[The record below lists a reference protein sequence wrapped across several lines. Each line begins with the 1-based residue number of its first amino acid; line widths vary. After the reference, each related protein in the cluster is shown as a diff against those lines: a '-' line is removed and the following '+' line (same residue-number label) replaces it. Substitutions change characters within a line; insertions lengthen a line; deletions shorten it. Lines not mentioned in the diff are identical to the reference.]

1 MITAD
6 GFETAFVAVG
16 FRYNG
21 NDIAVYDYDLCID
34 VLIQRDEM
42 SLQEAYE
49 FMDYNVV
56 GSYVGEQTPLFIRTK
71 TYEEMLDEY
80 SDSTTLDVTQQH
92 KKY

>member
-1 MITAD
+1 MVTAD

-34 VLIQRDEM
+34 VLIDRDTM
-42 SLQEAYE
+42 SVEEAHE
-49 FMDYNVV
+49 FMSYNVI
-56 GSYVGEQTPLFIRTK
+56 GAYVGEQTPLFIRTK

-80 SDSTTLDVTQQH
+80 NEE
-92 KKY
+92 

>member
-21 NDIAVYDYDLCID
+21 NDIAVYDYDTCID
-34 VLIQRDEM
+34 VLIDRDTM
-42 SLQEAYE
+42 SVEEAHE
-49 FMDYNVV
+49 FMSYNVI
-56 GSYVGEQTPLFIRTK
+56 GAYVGEQTPLFIRTK

-80 SDSTTLDVTQQH
+80 NEE
-92 KKY
+92 

>member
-6 GFETAFVAVG
+6 GFETAFVAVA

-34 VLIQRDEM
+34 VLIDRDTM
-42 SLQEAYE
+42 SVEEAHE
-49 FMDYNVV
+49 FMSYNVI
-56 GSYVGEQTPLFIRTK
+56 GAYVGEQTPLFIRTK

-80 SDSTTLDVTQQH
+80 EEQ
-92 KKY
+92 

>member
-34 VLIQRDEM
+34 VLIDRDTM
-42 SLQEAYE
+42 SVEEAHE
-49 FMDYNVV
+49 FMDYNVI
-56 GSYVGEQTPLFIRTK
+56 GAYVGEETPLFIRTK

-80 SDSTTLDVTQQH
+80 DEYEEYDEE
-92 KKY
+92 

>member
-34 VLIQRDEM
+34 VLIDRDTM
-42 SLQEAYE
+42 SVEEAHE
-49 FMDYNVV
+49 FMSYNVI
-56 GSYVGEQTPLFIRTK
+56 GAYVGEQTPLFIRTK

-80 SDSTTLDVTQQH
+80 TEE
-92 KKY
+92 

>member
-80 SDSTTLDVTQQH
+80 SDSTTLDVTQ
-92 KKY
+92 

>member
-34 VLIQRDEM
+34 VLIDRDTM
-42 SLQEAYE
+42 SVEEAHE
-49 FMDYNVV
+49 FMSYNVI
-56 GSYVGEQTPLFIRTK
+56 GAYVGEQTPLFIRTK

-80 SDSTTLDVTQQH
+80 EEE
-92 KKY
+92 

>member
-56 GSYVGEQTPLFIRTK
+56 GSYVGEETPLFIRTK

-80 SDSTTLDVTQQH
+80 SDSTTLDVTQ
-92 KKY
+92 

>member
-1 MITAD
+1 MVTAD

-56 GSYVGEQTPLFIRTK
+56 GSYVGEQTPLFIRTQSYK
-71 TYEEMLDEY
+71 DTMEEY
-80 SDSTTLDVTQQH
+80 SS
-92 KKY
+92 

>member
-34 VLIQRDEM
+34 VLIDRDTM
-42 SLQEAYE
+42 SVEEAHE
-49 FMDYNVV
+49 FMDYNVI
-56 GSYVGEQTPLFIRTK
+56 GAYVGEETPLFIRTK

-80 SDSTTLDVTQQH
+80 EEYDEE
-92 KKY
+92 

>member
-34 VLIQRDEM
+34 VLIDRDTM
-42 SLQEAYE
+42 SVEEAHE
-49 FMDYNVV
+49 FMSYNVI
-56 GSYVGEQTPLFIRTK
+56 GAYVGEETPLFIRTK

-80 SDSTTLDVTQQH
+80 EEE
-92 KKY
+92 

>member
-80 SDSTTLDVTQQH
+80 TEE
-92 KKY
+92 

>member
-80 SDSTTLDVTQQH
+80 EE
-92 KKY
+92 

>member
-6 GFETAFVAVG
+6 GFETAFVAVA

-34 VLIQRDEM
+34 VLIDRDTM
-42 SLQEAYE
+42 SVEEAHE
-49 FMDYNVV
+49 FMSYNVI
-56 GSYVGEQTPLFIRTK
+56 GAYVGEQTPLFIRTK

-80 SDSTTLDVTQQH
+80 EEE
-92 KKY
+92 

>member
-6 GFETAFVAVG
+6 GFETAFVAVA

-34 VLIQRDEM
+34 VLIDRDAM
-42 SLQEAYE
+42 SVEEAHE
-49 FMDYNVV
+49 FMSYNVI
-56 GSYVGEQTPLFIRTK
+56 GAYVGEQTPLFIRTK

-80 SDSTTLDVTQQH
+80 SDSTTLDVTQ
-92 KKY
+92 

>member
-34 VLIQRDEM
+34 VLIQRDKM

-56 GSYVGEQTPLFIRTK
+56 GSYVGEETPLFIRTK

-80 SDSTTLDVTQQH
+80 EEE
-92 KKY
+92 